1 MASAAGAISADAGV
15 DSLADSTCGA
25 ATPPTPASGDFNQS
39 SNRVTAGAPFPSRF
53 SSGAGAAA
61 ASLAGG
67 LNGRIRSTAVLDGR
81 RPAALGSAGGGVTPV
96 PGVAAAVGNATGGAA
111 ELTDKGSSGAT
122 GDASSVFAAGAA
134 CCPSSA
140 RRSARPVPGCM
151 EARCATGC
159 SDICWAGTS
168 AFAGT
173 SAGIGT
179 RREGSP
185 PQDGRPSVAF
195 RASAGEDS
203 GRSGSRACGPWFF
216 DGSAWILAAGC
227 VGAGASATESET
239 LPGCSPGA
247 SLAISPAGPPRL
259 DRIVTFAASTGR
271 SGSPDTPILDCTD
284 DRVTESTRGAVR

>member
-15 DSLADSTCGA
+15 DSLTDSTCGA

-111 ELTDKGSSGAT
+111 ALTDKGSSGAT
-122 GDASSVFAAGAA
+122 GDASSAFAAGAA

-140 RRSARPVPGCM
+140 RRSARPSRLHGGAM
-151 EARCATGC
+151 RNQLFRHLLGRHFGLRRNLRRNRNK
-159 SDICWAGTS
+159 AGRQS
-168 AFAGT
+168 
-173 SAGIGT
+173 S
-179 RREGSP
+179 
-185 PQDGRPSVAF
+185 QDGRPSVAF

-203 GRSGSRACGPWFF
+203 GRSGSRARPLVF
-216 DGSAWILAAGC
+216 DGSAWIPAAGC
-227 VGAGASATESET
+227 VGAGAGDRNLKPCRGA
-239 LPGCSPGA
+239 LPA
-247 SLAISPAGPPRL
+247 SLGISPAEALRGSTASLPLPL
-259 DRIVTFAASTGR
+259 QQAAPAHPTRQS
-271 SGSPDTPILDCTD
+271 SICTD